1 MILESAVIG
10 FVVMILGLLS
20 LTIVTGRPLGQSFR
34 DTQMMGV
41 FFMTGVLLAVVSYIL
56 LLMTVCSK
64 CNSKECSCGK
74 TENMFW
80 DDITAAAKR
89 AQTQVPPSAA
99 DLRA

>member
-41 FFMTGVLLAVVSYIL
+41 FFMTGILLSGTILVDVACGVLLGINRS
-56 LLMTVCSK
+56 
-64 CNSKECSCGK
+64 
-74 TENMFW
+74 
-80 DDITAAAKR
+80 
-89 AQTQVPPSAA
+89 P
-99 DLRA
+99 